1 MVNSNSVAW
10 KKSEGTPFLIKQQ
23 RGGKVEE
30 GREGCSPS
38 FPPRHIITL
47 SCHNQKDCPEKGCSH
62 KKEEEKLQCTL
73 GDEDTS
79 MPNRGVAQTRLSLS
93 APQESSSSFSLQY
106 LSRQHSLFT
115 PLATNHLTDHNGCWH
130 PFAQQSSGSRSRRAE
145 RDNTSPE
152 SWRGQGSGPESVL
165 QKGFAVFFQTTYFKC
180 IERTNLKKKML
191 WWIIS

>member
-1 MVNSNSVAW
+1 MHTFRGQVTLAGTRKRFPTFLLATKVNSNSVAW
-10 KKSEGTPFLIKQQ
+10 KKSQGTPFLIKQQ
-23 RGGKVEE
+23 KGGRVEE

-38 FPPRHIITL
+38 FPSRHIITL

-106 LSRQHSLFT
+106 LSQQHSLFT
-115 PLATNHLTDHNGCWH
+115 PLATNHLTVHNGC
-130 PFAQQSSGSRSRRAE
+130 
-145 RDNTSPE
+145 
-152 SWRGQGSGPESVL
+152 
-165 QKGFAVFFQTTYFKC
+165 
-180 IERTNLKKKML
+180 
-191 WWIIS
+191 